1 MLHKRHSCEIPS
13 NEDNENNINNLDS
26 KFLITSKE
34 RINPQTSKET
44 PEIPKIQKIKRN
56 RSINPKYIFIQNLQ
70 QLCSESTPK
79 KKKSLYKRGKSVKFR
94 ISPEQDQSPTPY
106 IEEYEI
112 NNDTTKFA
120 NFLENILIKSHYKR
134 KISKKNSI
142 HLKVPNK
149 LRKELD
155 NLNLDIIYPFDN
167 RKGLFEKYYQ
177 KIKESLKLISN
188 FSFNS
193 IFSPENDK
201 NVNYLNYE
209 GTCDEKG
216 NKKKLLLLD
225 LDETLIHS
233 EIRDKSNFQYLN
245 KIKDTAKCYHKL
257 FSYIEKN
264 YKYYIDIFFR
274 PYLFDFLHEIQ
285 NYFDIAIFT
294 ASSKGYADTIINYID
309 PSNTIFK
316 FRLYRDACIPIQKH
330 IYIKDLRIIKNYE
343 PSNIVLMDNSLYS
356 FINQPSNGMLLY
368 SFYWDDKDDQLI
380 RAKNFL
386 IKYICNAKD
395 VREDLE
401 KWYNYKNSNKSKR
414 ILK

>member
-1 MLHKRHSCEIPS
+1 MLQKKLSTQIAS
-13 NEDNENNINNLDS
+13 NDNIYDI
-26 KFLITSKE
+26 KFLVTPQGKINHQISKE
-34 RINPQTSKET
+34 PQ
-44 PEIPKIQKIKRN
+44 EIPKKEKIKRN
-56 RSINPKYIFIQNLQ
+56 KSINSKYIFIQNLQ
-70 QLCSESTPK
+70 QLCSNSTPK
-79 KKKSLYKRGKSVKFR
+79 KKKSLYKKGKSVKFR
-94 ISPEQDQSPTPY
+94 LISDQCPVN
-106 IEEYEI
+106 IQEEYEI
-112 NNDTTKFA
+112 NNETTTNFA
-120 NFLENILIKSHYKR
+120 NFLEQMLTKSHSKR
-134 KISKKNSI
+134 KISKKNTI

-149 LRKELD
+149 LRKEID
-155 NLNLDIIYPFDN
+155 NLKIDIVYPVEN
-167 RKGLFEKYYQ
+167 RQGLFDKYHQ
-177 KIKESLKLISN
+177 KIKESLKIISN
-188 FSFNS
+188 ISFNS
-193 IFSPENDK
+193 IFSRENDK
-201 NVNYLNYE
+201 NVNYLIHE

-216 NKKKLLLLD
+216 YKKKLLLLD

-233 EIRDKSNFQYLN
+233 EIRDKNNFHFLN
-245 KIKDTAKCYHKL
+245 KLKDSAKCYHKI
-257 FSYIEKN
+257 FSFIEKN
-264 YKYYIDIFFR
+264 YKYYFDIFFR
-274 PYLFDFLHEIQ
+274 PYLFDFLHEIH

-294 ASSKGYADTIINYID
+294 ASSKGYADTIIDYID
-309 PSNTIFK
+309 PSKTFFK

>member
-1 MLHKRHSCEIPS
+1 M
-13 NEDNENNINNLDS
+13 
-26 KFLITSKE
+26 
-34 RINPQTSKET
+34 
-44 PEIPKIQKIKRN
+44 
-56 RSINPKYIFIQNLQ
+56 
-70 QLCSESTPK
+70 
-79 KKKSLYKRGKSVKFR
+79 
-94 ISPEQDQSPTPY
+94 
-106 IEEYEI
+106 
-112 NNDTTKFA
+112 
-120 NFLENILIKSHYKR
+120 
-134 KISKKNSI
+134 
-142 HLKVPNK
+142 
-149 LRKELD
+149 
-155 NLNLDIIYPFDN
+155 
-167 RKGLFEKYYQ
+167 
-177 KIKESLKLISN
+177 
-188 FSFNS
+188 
-193 IFSPENDK
+193 
-201 NVNYLNYE
+201 
-209 GTCDEKG
+209 
-216 NKKKLLLLD
+216 D